1 VVNDLYLHR
10 LGISYGAILVG
21 TIHHMEN
28 LTFVS
33 FDVETTGLSPTEDRI
48 IQYGF
53 SVFIRGTCV
62 HTSSIDVCQDVP
74 NKAFEINQ
82 ISDER
87 IANGISPVAALG
99 LVLNMLPKLPRRWCI
114 YNSNFDLGF
123 VGAEA
128 KRFGLEW
135 DFRPLTIIDPLVV
148 WRRFHPFKRG
158 TLSYV
163 AAYYGIPYNDE
174 HDAGIDSAASGHVY
188 CQMYSQHGEL
198 RNRYSNK
205 MLEGW
210 YNRWA
215 GSFVEYATNK
225 GLEIDLSSFQ
235 WPCRQEYI
243 CSDSSVQSVA
253 LPLW

>member
-1 VVNDLYLHR
+1 MD
-10 LGISYGAILVG
+10 
-21 TIHHMEN
+21 N

-33 FDVETTGLSPTEDRI
+33 FDTETTGLSPTEDRI

-53 SVFIRGTCV
+53 SVFLRGACV
-62 HTSSIDVCQDVP
+62 FQQGIDVNQAVP
-74 NKAFEINQ
+74 NNAFEINQ

-87 IANGISPVAALG
+87 IANGKSPNDALA
-99 LVLNMLPKLPRRWCI
+99 LCLSILSKLPHRLCI
-114 YNSNFDLGF
+114 YNSNFDLSF

-128 KRFGLEW
+128 SRLGIEW
-135 DFRPLTIIDPLVV
+135 DFRPLTIIDPLVI

-163 AAYYGIPYNDE
+163 SSYYGIPYNDE

-188 CQMYSQHGEL
+188 CQMYGQHGEL
-198 RNRYSNK
+198 RNRYTNK
-205 MLEGW
+205 MFEGW

-215 GSFVEYATNK
+215 GQFIQYLASKSIEY
-225 GLEIDLSSFQ
+225 DLNEFQ
-235 WPCRQEYI
+235 WPVRREFL
-243 CSDSSVQSVA
+243 CSNSSVRSEA